1 MVITDGQNLFDQL
14 VENSLK
20 TYNNIRKIA
29 TGQGDEYMTAC
40 LLA

>member
-1 MVITDGQNLFDQL
+1 MTDGQNLCDQL

>member
-1 MVITDGQNLFDQL
+1 MTDGQNLCDQL
-14 VENSLK
+14 VENSLN